1 MEISGTLING
11 VVSIDVAVEF
21 EDGLIGPDDETG
33 KFWCLGDTTKEVV
46 VETRTPV
53 LTILI

>member
-21 EDGLIGPDDETG
+21 EDGLIGPDDEAG
-33 KFWCLGDTTKEVV
+33 KFWFLGDTTKEVV
-46 VETRTPV
+46 VETKTPV
-53 LTILI
+53 LTIFI